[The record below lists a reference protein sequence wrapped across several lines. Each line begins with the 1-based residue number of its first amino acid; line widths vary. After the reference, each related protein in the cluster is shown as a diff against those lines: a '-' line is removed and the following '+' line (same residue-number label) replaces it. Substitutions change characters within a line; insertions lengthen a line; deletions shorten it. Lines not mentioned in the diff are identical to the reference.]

1 MMFKSIQE
9 SIDSYIEKQELTKVI
24 DKEVILKEICL
35 VLSKTKQ
42 NQILNISIKEK
53 TVYIK
58 TSSSELK
65 QEILL
70 NKNNIL
76 KRLKNK
82 KIDLINIK

>member
-9 SIDSYIEKQELTKVI
+9 SIDRYIEKQELIKVI
-24 DKEVILKEICL
+24 DKEAILKEICL
-35 VLSKTKQ
+35 VLNKTKH
-42 NQILNISIKEK
+42 NQILNISIKGK
-53 TVYIK
+53 TIYIK

-70 NKNNIL
+70 NKKNIL

>member
-1 MMFKSIQE
+1 MFKSIQE
-9 SIDSYIEKQELTKVI
+9 SIDSYIEKQELKKVI
-24 DKEVILKEICL
+24 DKEVVLKEICL
-35 VLSKTKQ
+35 VLRKTKQ
-42 NQILNISIKEK
+42 NQILSISIKEK

-70 NKNNIL
+70 NKNNII